1 MGRDFSG
8 DCGCVWISWK
18 LKERNRGPNKI
29 IDMENSYQF
38 SINITTNIT
47 FLFINNYLSHQMFV
61 KEFVAVDY

>member
-1 MGRDFSG
+1 M
-8 DCGCVWISWK
+8 WISWK